1 MGSKIMRRHCV
12 LDTDGKLFSE
22 ENTFLWLRR
31 GNLKAD
37 TESEIITARSGFT
50 NEIHE
55 PKYLK
60 IGT

>member
-1 MGSKIMRRHCV
+1 MRRHCV